1 MRALRW
7 PLAVSVLCAAASCG
21 GGGGGSGASGGS
33 GGGIGTIQVSW
44 TAPTLNTDGT
54 SPADVSGYRVRYG
67 VDAAQLTQSID
78 VSGAGANS
86 AQINGLAPATYYVAI
101 ESLNAAGTAGSRSNP
116 ASITLP

>member
-1 MRALRW
+1 MRALHW

-21 GGGGGSGASGGS
+21 GAGGDTSASGS
-33 GGGIGTIQVSW
+33 TGTIQVSW

-67 VDAAQLTQSID
+67 VDAAQLTQSFD

-101 ESLNAAGTAGSRSNP
+101 ESLNAAGAAGSRSNP